1 MRATFSTLVCL
12 AGLLAGASPASAQQP
27 SDTLDLA
34 RAIALARAQ
43 NPRIAAASA
52 GVRAA
57 GARIAPA
64 GTLPDPTVTLGAMN
78 YMLPGLSP
86 RGDPMTMNQ
95 LTVMQTLPVNGTLRL
110 RRAAARA
117 DSAGTA
123 LRRDALAL
131 DVEHEVR
138 TRYWEL
144 YHTDRALETMAGTL
158 GVLRDLVGIASAM
171 YAVGSTSQADV
182 VRAQLAVTRMQQE
195 IADMEL
201 QRFTAAAA
209 LNGLL
214 GRDPEARIAL
224 RPGTA
229 HGMHGGEVM
238 ALEMPPPA
246 PVDSLVRWADSG
258 NLELAALRSGVSAA
272 RANEDAAR
280 RMRIPDLSVGLSYG
294 QRTGAPDV
302 ISAMFGVSVP
312 VFTRSRQLRMRDESR
327 AMREMAEDEVAAMR
341 LAVRTELVTAR
352 AEAETARRQVTLYS
366 GTLVPQAAAA
376 YEASV
381 AAYRVG
387 RADFMAVLDAQ
398 MALLMYQH
406 DAHRFEGMYGTA
418 IADIDRLTGR
428 LYVAPM
434 AEMGME

>member
-1 MRATFSTLVCL
+1 MRILTSVLCL
-12 AGLLAGASPASAQQP
+12 LSSVVAALSAVAQQRP
-27 SDTLDLA
+27 DTLDLA
-34 RAIALARAQ
+34 MAIAIARTQ

-64 GTLPDPTVTLGAMN
+64 GSLQDPTVTLGAMN
-78 YMLPGLSP
+78 YMLSGLSP

-95 LTVMQTLPVNGTLRL
+95 VTVMQMLPINGTLRL
-110 RRAAARA
+110 RRSAARS
-117 DSAGTA
+117 DSTGTA

-158 GVLRDLVGIASAM
+158 GALRDLVGISSAM

-182 VRAQLAVTRMQQE
+182 LRAQLAVTRMQQE

-201 QRFTAAAA
+201 QRVTAAAA

-214 GRDPEARIAL
+214 GRDPETRMVL
-224 RPGTA
+224 RSGTA
-229 HGMHGGEVM
+229 HEMHGGEVM
-238 ALEMPPPA
+238 ALEMPPLP
-246 PVDSLVRWADSG
+246 PLDSLAQWADSG
-258 NLELAALRSGVSAA
+258 NLELAAVRSGVGAA

-280 RMRIPDLSVGLSYG
+280 RMLIPDLTVGLSYG
-294 QRTGAPDV
+294 QRTGSPDV
-302 ISAMFGVSVP
+302 VSAMFGVSVP
-312 VFTRSRQLRMRDESR
+312 IFARSRQLKMREETR
-327 AMREMAEDEVAAMR
+327 AMRAMAENEVAAMR
-341 LAVRTELVTAR
+341 LSIRTELVTAR
-352 AEAETARRQVTLYS
+352 AEAETARRQVTLYT
-366 GTLVPQAAAA
+366 GTLVPQATAA
-376 YEASV
+376 YEASLS
-381 AAYRVG
+381 AYRVG
-387 RADFMAVLDAQ
+387 RVDFMAVLDAR

-406 DAHRFEGMYGTA
+406 DAHRFESMYGTA

-434 AEMGME
+434 ARMGME

>member
-1 MRATFSTLVCL
+1 VRILTAVLCL
-12 AGLLAGASPASAQQP
+12 LSSVVAALPAVAQQRP
-27 SDTLDLA
+27 DTLDLA
-34 RAIALARAQ
+34 MAIAIARAQ

-64 GTLPDPTVTLGAMN
+64 GALTDPTVTLGAMN

-95 LTVMQTLPVNGTLRL
+95 VTVMQMLPVNGTLRL
-110 RRAAARA
+110 RRSAARS

-131 DVEHEVR
+131 DIEHEVR

-158 GVLRDLVGIASAM
+158 GALRDLVGISSAM

-182 VRAQLAVTRMQQE
+182 LRAQLAVTRMQQD
-195 IADMEL
+195 IADMDL
-201 QRFTAAAA
+201 QRVTAAAA

-214 GRDPEARIAL
+214 GRDPEARIVL
-224 RPGTA
+224 RPGAA
-229 HGMHGGEVM
+229 HELHGGEVM
-238 ALEMPPPA
+238 ALEMPALP
-246 PVDSLVRWADSG
+246 PVDSLLQWADSG
-258 NLELAALRSGVSAA
+258 NIEIAALRSGVAAA

-280 RMRIPDLSVGLSYG
+280 RMLLPDLTVGLSYG
-294 QRTGAPDV
+294 QRTGSNDMV
-302 ISAMFGVSVP
+302 SAMVGVSVP
-312 VFTRSRQLRMRDESR
+312 VFARSRQLKMREESR
-327 AMREMAEDEVAAMR
+327 AMREMAEGEIAAMR
-341 LAVRTELVTAR
+341 LSIRTELVTAR
-352 AEAETARRQVTLYS
+352 AEAETARRQVTLYT
-366 GTLVPQAAAA
+366 GTLVPQAAAV
-376 YEASV
+376 YEASLT
-381 AAYRVG
+381 AYRVG
-387 RADFMAVLDAQ
+387 RVDFMAVLDAR
-398 MALLMYQH
+398 MALLMYEH

-428 LYVAPM
+428 PYVAPM
-434 AEMGME
+434 AGMGME

>member
-1 MRATFSTLVCL
+1 VRALL
-12 AGLLAGASPASAQQP
+12 LLILGLGTALPVAAQQP

-34 RAIALARAQ
+34 GAIALARGQ

-52 GVRAA
+52 GVAAA

-64 GTLPDPTVTLGAMN
+64 GALPDPIVTLGAMN

-95 LTVMQTLPVNGTLRL
+95 VTVMQMLPINGTLRL
-110 RRAAARA
+110 RRSAARS

-144 YHTDRALETMAGTL
+144 YHTDRALETMAHTL
-158 GVLRDLVGIASAM
+158 AVLRDLVGIASTM
-171 YAVGSTSQADV
+171 YGVGSTSQADV
-182 VRAQLAVTRMQQE
+182 LRAQLAVTRMQQE

-214 GRDPEARIAL
+214 GRDPETRVVL

-229 HGMHGGEVM
+229 HEMHAGEVM
-238 ALEMPPPA
+238 ALEMPPLP
-246 PVDSLVRWADSG
+246 PVDSLLQWADSG
-258 NLELAALRSGVSAA
+258 NRELAALRTGVSAA
-272 RANEDAAR
+272 RANEDGAR
-280 RMRIPDLSVGLSYG
+280 RMLIPDLTVGLSYG
-294 QRTGAPDV
+294 QRTGSNDMV
-302 ISAMFGVSVP
+302 SAMFGISVP
-312 VFTRSRQLRMRDESR
+312 IFARSRQLKMRDEAR
-327 AMREMAEDEVAAMR
+327 AMRTMAEDEVVAMR
-341 LAVRTELVTAR
+341 LSIRTELVTAR
-352 AEAETARRQVTLYS
+352 AEAETARRQVALYT

-376 YEASV
+376 YEASLS
-381 AAYRVG
+381 AYRVG
-387 RADFMAVLDAQ
+387 RVDFMAVLDAQ
-398 MALLMYQH
+398 MALLMYEH
-406 DAHRFEGMYGTA
+406 DAHRFESMYGTA

-428 LYVAPM
+428 LYAAPM
-434 AEMGME
+434 QGME

>member
-1 MRATFSTLVCL
+1 MRILGITLIL
-12 AGLLAGASPASAQQP
+12 AVVSAAALPAAAQQP

-57 GARIAPA
+57 GARIGPA
-64 GTLPDPTVTLGAMN
+64 GSWPDPSVTLGAMN
-78 YMLPGLSP
+78 YMLPALSP

-95 LTVMQTLPVNGTLRL
+95 LTVMQMLPINGTLRL
-110 RRAAARA
+110 RRSAARS

-144 YHTDRALETMAGTL
+144 YHTDRALETMGTTL
-158 GVLRDLVGIASAM
+158 GALRDLVGIATAM

-201 QRFTAAAA
+201 QRFTAAAV

-214 GRDPEARIAL
+214 GRDPEARVVL

-229 HGMHGGEVM
+229 HEMHAGEVM
-238 ALEMPPPA
+238 ALEMPPLP
-246 PVDSLVRWADSG
+246 PVDSLVQWADSG
-258 NLELAALRSGVSAA
+258 NLEIAALRTGVSAA

-280 RMRIPDLSVGLSYG
+280 RMLLPDLSVGLSYG
-294 QRTGAPDV
+294 QRTGSPDMV
-302 ISAMFGVSVP
+302 SAMLGVSVP
-312 VFTRSRQLRMRDESR
+312 VFARSRQLKMRDEAR
-327 AMREMAEDEVAAMR
+327 AMRTMAEDEVTAMR
-341 LAVRTELVTAR
+341 LSIRTELATAR
-352 AEAETARRQVTLYS
+352 AEAETARRQVTLYT
-366 GTLVPQAAAA
+366 GTLMPQATAA
-376 YEASV
+376 YEASL

-387 RADFMAVLDAQ
+387 RVDFMAVLDAQ

-406 DAHRFEGMYGTA
+406 DAHRFESMYGTA

-434 AEMGME
+434 PGME

>member
-1 MRATFSTLVCL
+1 MRIWPALLLYL
-12 AGLLAGASPASAQQP
+12 AAVAAAVPAVAQQRP
-27 SDTLDLA
+27 DTLDLA
-34 RAIALARAQ
+34 SAIATARAG
-43 NPRIAAASA
+43 NLRIAAASA
-52 GVRAA
+52 GVAAA

-64 GTLPDPTVTLGAMN
+64 GTLQDPTVTLGAMN
-78 YMLPGLSP
+78 YMLPGLAP

-95 LTVMQTLPVNGTLRL
+95 VTVMQVLPINGTLRL
-110 RRAAARA
+110 RRAAARS

-144 YHTDRALETMAGTL
+144 YHTDRALATMASTL

-182 VRAQLAVTRMQQE
+182 LRAQLAVGRMQQE

-201 QRFTAAAA
+201 QRVTAAAA

-214 GRDPEARIAL
+214 GRDPEARIVL
-224 RPGTA
+224 REGSA
-229 HGMHGGEVM
+229 HEMHAGAVM
-238 ALEMPPPA
+238 ALETPPLP
-246 PVDSLVRWADSG
+246 PLDSLAAWADSG
-258 NLELAALRSGVSAA
+258 NLELAALRSGVGAA

-280 RMRIPDLSVGLSYG
+280 RMSIPDLTVGLSYG
-294 QRTGAPDV
+294 QRAGSPDV
-302 ISAMFGVSVP
+302 VSAMVGVSVP
-312 VFTRSRQLRMRDESR
+312 VFARSRQRKMREEAR
-327 AMREMAEDEVAAMR
+327 AMRTMAEDEVAALR

-352 AEAETARRQVTLYS
+352 AAAETARRQITLYT

-376 YEASV
+376 YEASLS
-381 AAYRVG
+381 AYRVG
-387 RADFMAVLDAQ
+387 RVDFMAVLDAQ

-406 DAHRFEGMYGTA
+406 DAHRFEGMYGA
-418 IADIDRLTGR
+418 VIADIDRLTGR
-428 LYVAPM
+428 LYVAPL
-434 AEMGME
+434 AGMGME

>member
-1 MRATFSTLVCL
+1 MRLLPAVLC
-12 AGLLAGASPASAQQP
+12 LLAAVPAASPALAQQRP
-27 SDTLDLA
+27 DTLDLA
-34 RAIALARAQ
+34 TAIGTARAG

-64 GTLPDPTVTLGAMN
+64 GTLADPTVTLGAMN

-95 LTVMQTLPVNGTLRL
+95 VTVMQMLPVNGTLRL
-110 RRAAARA
+110 RRSAARS

-144 YHTDRALETMAGTL
+144 YHTDRALETMATTL
-158 GVLRDLVGIASAM
+158 GALRDLVGIAAAM

-182 VRAQLAVTRMQQE
+182 LRAQLAVTRMQQE

-201 QRFTAAAA
+201 QRVTAGAA
-209 LNGLL
+209 LNSLL
-214 GRDPEARIAL
+214 GRDPEARIVL
-224 RPGTA
+224 RAGTA
-229 HGMHGGEVM
+229 HEMHAGEVL
-238 ALEMPPPA
+238 ALEMPPLP
-246 PVDSLVRWADSG
+246 PLDSLARWADSG
-258 NLELAALRSGVSAA
+258 NLELAALRTGVAAA

-280 RMRIPDLSVGLSYG
+280 RMLVPDLTVGLSYG
-294 QRTGAPDV
+294 QRTGSNDLL
-302 ISAMFGVSVP
+302 SAMVGVSVP
-312 VFTRSRQLRMRDESR
+312 LFARSRQRSQREETR
-327 AMREMAEDEVAAMR
+327 AMRTMAEDEVAALR
-341 LAVRTELVTAR
+341 LAIRTELVTAR
-352 AEAETARRQVTLYS
+352 ATAETARRQVALYS
-366 GTLVPQAAAA
+366 GTLVPQATAA
-376 YEASV
+376 YEASL

-387 RADFMAVLDAQ
+387 RADFMAVLDAR
-398 MALLMYQH
+398 MALLMYEH
-406 DAHRFEGMYGTA
+406 DAHRFESMYGTA

-434 AEMGME
+434 AGME